1 MFIPYLVDE
10 NEVDEKGVVY
20 MLKDL
25 VLKNRS
31 YRRFYQEEKISKE
44 ELLEWIDLA
53 RLTSTGANLQNL
65 KYVVVNE
72 EEKNEKVFKELKWAG
87 YLKDWDGPEEGEK
100 PSAYIVMLVD
110 TEIGTNIFWNHGLA
124 AQSILL
130 GATEKGFGGC
140 MIASYNKENIK
151 NALGISDRYD
161 TLMVIALGKPKEEVV
176 LDEIGEDGDIKY
188 WRDENKVHHVPKRR
202 LEDIVLDL

>member
-1 MFIPYLVDE
+1 
-10 NEVDEKGVVY
+10 

-25 VLKNRS
+25 VFKNRS
-31 YRRFYQEEKISKE
+31 YRRFHQEEKISRDD
-44 ELLEWIDLA
+44 LLEWVDLA

-65 KYVVVNE
+65 KYVIVNE
-72 EEKNEKVFKELKWAG
+72 EDKNEKVFKELKWAG

-110 TEIGTNIFWNHGLA
+110 TEIGSNVFWHHGLA

-130 GATEKGFGGC
+130 GAIEKGFGGC
-140 MIASYNKENIK
+140 MFASYDKDNIK
-151 NALGISDRYD
+151 SGLGISDRYD
-161 TLMVIALGKPKEEVV
+161 ILMVIALGKPKEEVV
-176 LDEIGEDGDIKY
+176 IDELLEGGDIKY

-202 LEDIVLDL
+202 LQDIVLDL